1 MKLHVI
7 YKGQTVDIS
16 YDLLYINA
24 DEVNIRF
31 SNSNAQSCKF
41 LTQYLEANRL
51 DYVLKDREDY
61 KEIVVLPDIFALTLS
76 TKGAYRSPVVKD
88 NLYDAIIE
96 RSNDIELARNA
107 IREFNRN
114 VKEIDARLAD
124 MQDDLSKS
132 EYARSIDNI
141 TKEILEFKRCKQLED
156 LALAEEHLNVP
167 RGTIPTVETL
177 EVAYE
182 VSTLFKLEDF
192 AKLLYIY
199 GYLEDQSKL
208 SKKYQKVYDTLGK
221 LEKYMYPEYV
231 KDVEALGQN
240 LLAELQEKAAKW
252 AENEPNISEW
262 IREICRQFGFEI
274 KSEEGDLEMG
284 FVTASTSFVIPSSKT
299 SSYAPL
305 RRSNIAN

>member
-1 MKLHVI
+1 MIMKLHVI

-16 YDLLYINA
+16 YDLLYINT

-61 KEIVVLPDIFALTLS
+61 KEIVTLPDIFALTLS
-76 TKGAYRSPVVKD
+76 TKGTYRSPVIKD
-88 NLYDAIIE
+88 NLYDAIIK
-96 RSNDIELARNA
+96 RSNDIELTHNT
-107 IREFNRN
+107 IREFKRN
-114 VKEIDARLAD
+114 VKIINAKLAD

-132 EYARSIDNI
+132 EYTRGINNI
-141 TKEILEFKRCKQLED
+141 TKEILEFKRCKQLEA
-156 LALAEEHLNVP
+156 LALTEEYFDVS
-167 RGTIPTVETL
+167 RETMPTVETL

-199 GYLEDQSKL
+199 RYLEDQSKL
-208 SKKYQKVYDTLGK
+208 SKKYQKVYDTLNK

-231 KDVEALGQN
+231 KEVEALGQN
-240 LLAELQEKAAKW
+240 LFAELQEKAAKW

-262 IREICRQFGFEI
+262 IREKCRQFGFEVE
-274 KSEEGDLEMG
+274 SEDED
-284 FVTASTSFVIPSSKT
+284 
-299 SSYAPL
+299 
-305 RRSNIAN
+305 

>member
-7 YKGQTVDIS
+7 YKDQTVDIS
-16 YDLLYINA
+16 YDLLYINT

-51 DYVLKDREDY
+51 DYVLKDKEDY
-61 KEIVVLPDIFALTLS
+61 KEVVTLPDIFALTLS
-76 TKGAYRSPVVKD
+76 TKGTYHSPVVKD

-96 RSNDIELARNA
+96 HGNDIKLAHNA

-141 TKEILEFKRCKQLED
+141 TKEILEFKRCKQLEA
-156 LALAEEHLNVP
+156 LALSEEHLNVS
-167 RGTIPTVETL
+167 RETIPTVETL

-208 SKKYQKVYDTLGK
+208 SKKYQKVYEVLDK
-221 LEKYMYPEYV
+221 LEKCMYPEYV
-231 KDVEALGQN
+231 KEVEALGQN

-252 AENEPNISEW
+252 AENEPSISEW
-262 IREICRQFGFEI
+262 IREKCKQFGFEV
-274 KSEEGDLEMG
+274 KSEDESEDEE
-284 FVTASTSFVIPSSKT
+284 
-299 SSYAPL
+299 
-305 RRSNIAN
+305 

>member
-16 YDLLYINA
+16 YDLFYINT

-31 SNSNAQSCKF
+31 SNSNADSCKF

-61 KEIVVLPDIFALTLS
+61 KEIVTLPDIFALTLS
-76 TKGAYRSPVVKD
+76 TKDAYCSPVVKD
-88 NLYDAIIE
+88 NLYDAIVE
-96 RSNDIELARNA
+96 RSNDIELAHNA
-107 IREFNRN
+107 IREFKRN
-114 VKEIDARLAD
+114 VKIIDAKLAD

-141 TKEILEFKRCKQLED
+141 TKEILEFKRCKQLEA
-156 LALAEEHLNVP
+156 LALAEEHLNVS
-167 RGTIPTVETL
+167 RETIPTVETL

-199 GYLEDQSKL
+199 GYLKDQSKL
-208 SKKYQKVYDTLGK
+208 SKKYQKVYEVLDK

-231 KDVEALGQN
+231 KEVEALGQN

-262 IREICRQFGFEI
+262 IREKCR
-274 KSEEGDLEMG
+274 
-284 FVTASTSFVIPSSKT
+284 
-299 SSYAPL
+299 
-305 RRSNIAN
+305 

>member
-1 MKLHVI
+1 MIMKLHVI

-61 KEIVVLPDIFALTLS
+61 KEVVALPDIFALTLS
-76 TKGAYRSPVVKD
+76 TKGTYCSSVVKD

-107 IREFNRN
+107 IRKFNRN

-124 MQDDLSKS
+124 MRNDSSNS
-132 EYARSIDNI
+132 EYTRSIDNI
-141 TKEILEFKRCKQLED
+141 TKEILEFKRCKQLEA
-156 LALAEEHLNVP
+156 LALAEEHLNVS
-167 RGTIPTVETL
+167 RGTIPVVETL
-177 EVAYE
+177 EVSYE

-192 AKLLYIY
+192 ARLLYIY

-208 SKKYQKVYDTLGK
+208 SKKYQKVYDTLDK

-231 KDVEALGQN
+231 KEVEALGQN

-262 IREICRQFGFEI
+262 IREKCRQFGFEVES
-274 KSEEGDLEMG
+274 KDEE
-284 FVTASTSFVIPSSKT
+284 
-299 SSYAPL
+299 
-305 RRSNIAN
+305 

>member
-1 MKLHVI
+1 MIMKLRVI
-7 YKGQTVDIS
+7 YKGQTIDIS
-16 YDLLYINA
+16 YDLLYINT

-41 LTQYLEANRL
+41 LTQYLEANLL

-61 KEIVVLPDIFALTLS
+61 KEIVTLPDIFALTLS
-76 TKGAYRSPVVKD
+76 TKGTYCSQVIKD
-88 NLYDAIIE
+88 NLYDAIIK
-96 RSNDIELARNA
+96 RSNDIELTHNT
-107 IREFNRN
+107 IREFKRN
-114 VKEIDARLAD
+114 VKIINAKLAD

-141 TKEILEFKRCKQLED
+141 TKEILEFKRCKQLEA
-156 LALAEEHLNVP
+156 LALTEKHLDVS
-167 RGTIPTVETL
+167 RETMPTVETL

-182 VSTLFKLEDF
+182 VSTLFKLEDL

-199 GYLEDQSKL
+199 RYLEDQSKL
-208 SKKYQKVYDTLGK
+208 SKKYQKVYDTLDK

-231 KDVEALGQN
+231 KEVEALGQN

-262 IREICRQFGFEI
+262 IREKCRQFGFEVE
-274 KSEEGDLEMG
+274 SEDESEDE
-284 FVTASTSFVIPSSKT
+284 A
-299 SSYAPL
+299 
-305 RRSNIAN
+305 

>member
-1 MKLHVI
+1 MKLHII

-16 YDLLYINA
+16 YDLLYINT

-31 SNSNAQSCKF
+31 SNSNTQSCKF

-61 KEIVVLPDIFALTLS
+61 KEIVALPDIFALTLS
-76 TKGAYRSPVVKD
+76 TKGTYCSPVIKD
-88 NLYDAIIE
+88 NLYDAIIK
-96 RSNDIELARNA
+96 RSNDIELTHNT
-107 IREFNRN
+107 IREFKRN
-114 VKEIDARLAD
+114 VKIIDAKLAD

-141 TKEILEFKRCKQLED
+141 TKEILEFKRCKQLE
-156 LALAEEHLNVP
+156 ALTLTEEHLDVS
-167 RGTIPTVETL
+167 RETMPTVETL

-199 GYLEDQSKL
+199 RYLKDQSKL
-208 SKKYQKVYDTLGK
+208 SKKYQKVYDTLDK

-231 KDVEALGQN
+231 KEVEALGQN
-240 LLAELQEKAAKW
+240 LFAELQEKAAKW
-252 AENEPNISEW
+252 TENEPNISEW
-262 IREICRQFGFEI
+262 IREKCRQFGFKVE
-274 KSEEGDLEMG
+274 SEVESEDD
-284 FVTASTSFVIPSSKT
+284 K
-299 SSYAPL
+299 
-305 RRSNIAN
+305 

>member
-7 YKGQTVDIS
+7 YKGQTIDIS
-16 YDLLYINA
+16 YDLLYINT

-31 SNSNAQSCKF
+31 SNSNADSCKF

-61 KEIVVLPDIFALTLS
+61 KEIVTIPDIFALTLN
-76 TKGAYRSPVVKD
+76 TKGTYRSPVIKD
-88 NLYDAIIE
+88 NFYDAIIK
-96 RSNDIELARNA
+96 RSNDIELIHDA
-107 IREFNRN
+107 IRGFKRN
-114 VKEIDARLAD
+114 VEIIDAKLAD

-132 EYARSIDNI
+132 KYARSINNI
-141 TKEILEFKRCKQLED
+141 TKEILEFKRCKQLEA
-156 LALAEEHLNVP
+156 LALTEELLDVS
-167 RGTIPTVETL
+167 RKTMPTVETL

-199 GYLEDQSKL
+199 RYLEKQSKL
-208 SKKYQKVYDTLGK
+208 SKKYQKVYDTLNK

-231 KDVEALGQN
+231 KEVEALGQN
-240 LLAELQEKAAKW
+240 LFAELQEKAAKW

-262 IREICRQFGFEI
+262 IREKCRQFGFEI
-274 KSEEGDLEMG
+274 ESEESE
-284 FVTASTSFVIPSSKT
+284 
-299 SSYAPL
+299 
-305 RRSNIAN
+305 

>member
-1 MKLHVI
+1 MIMKLHVI

-61 KEIVVLPDIFALTLS
+61 KEVVAFPDIFALTLS
-76 TKGAYRSPVVKD
+76 TKGTYRSPVVKD

-124 MQDDLSKS
+124 IRNDSSKS
-132 EYARSIDNI
+132 EYAQSIDNI
-141 TKEILEFKRCKQLED
+141 TKEILEFKRCKQLEA
-156 LALAEEHLNVP
+156 LALAEEHLNVS
-167 RGTIPTVETL
+167 RETIPTVEML

-208 SKKYQKVYDTLGK
+208 SKKYQKVYDTLDK

-231 KDVEALGQN
+231 KEVEALGQN

-262 IREICRQFGFEI
+262 IREKCRQFGFEVE
-274 KSEEGDLEMG
+274 SVNRG
-284 FVTASTSFVIPSSKT
+284 
-299 SSYAPL
+299 
-305 RRSNIAN
+305 

>member
-7 YKGQTVDIS
+7 YKGQTVNIS

-61 KEIVVLPDIFALTLS
+61 KEVVALPDIFALTLN
-76 TKGAYRSPVVKD
+76 TKGTYRSPVIKD
-88 NLYDAIIE
+88 NLYDAIIK
-96 RSNDIELARNA
+96 RSNDIELAHNA
-107 IREFNRN
+107 IRGFKRN
-114 VKEIDARLAD
+114 VKIIDAKLVG

-132 EYARSIDNI
+132 EYTRGIDNI
-141 TKEILEFKRCKQLED
+141 TKEILEFKRCKQLEA
-156 LALAEEHLNVP
+156 LALAEEHLNVS
-167 RGTIPTVETL
+167 RETMPTVETL

-199 GYLEDQSKL
+199 RYLKDQSKL
-208 SKKYQKVYDTLGK
+208 SKKYQKVYDTLDK
-221 LEKYMYPEYV
+221 LKKYMYPEYV
-231 KDVEALGQN
+231 KEVEALGQN
-240 LLAELQEKAAKW
+240 LFSELQEKAAKW

-262 IREICRQFGFEI
+262 IREKCRQFGFGVEI
-274 KSEEGDLEMG
+274 EVKSEAE
-284 FVTASTSFVIPSSKT
+284 A
-299 SSYAPL
+299 
-305 RRSNIAN
+305 

>member
-1 MKLHVI
+1 MIMKLHVI

-16 YDLLYINA
+16 YDLLYINT

-31 SNSNAQSCKF
+31 SNSNADSCKF

-61 KEIVVLPDIFALTLS
+61 KEVVALSDIFALTLS
-76 TKGAYRSPVVKD
+76 TKGTYRSPVVKD
-88 NLYDAIIE
+88 NLYDAIVE
-96 RSNDIELARNA
+96 RSNDIELAHNA
-107 IREFNRN
+107 IREFKHN

-141 TKEILEFKRCKQLED
+141 TKEILEFKRCKQLEA
-156 LALAEEHLNVP
+156 LALAEEHLNVS
-167 RGTIPTVETL
+167 RETMPTVETL

-208 SKKYQKVYDTLGK
+208 SKKYQKVYDTLDK
-221 LEKYMYPEYV
+221 LEKYMYPEYI
-231 KDVEALGQN
+231 KEVEALGQN

-252 AENEPNISEW
+252 AEGEPNISEW
-262 IREICRQFGFEI
+262 IREKCRRFGF
-274 KSEEGDLEMG
+274 
-284 FVTASTSFVIPSSKT
+284 
-299 SSYAPL
+299 
-305 RRSNIAN
+305 

>member
-1 MKLHVI
+1 MIMKLHVI

-16 YDLLYINA
+16 YDLLYINT

-41 LTQYLEANRL
+41 LTQYLEANLL

-61 KEIVVLPDIFALTLS
+61 KEVVALPDIFALTLS
-76 TKGAYRSPVVKD
+76 TKGTYRSPVVKD
-88 NLYDAIIE
+88 NLYDAIIK
-96 RSNDIELARNA
+96 RSNDIELAHNA
-107 IREFNRN
+107 IKEFKRN
-114 VKEIDARLAD
+114 VKIIDAKLVD

-141 TKEILEFKRCKQLED
+141 TKEILEFKRCKQLEA
-156 LALAEEHLNVP
+156 LALAEEHLNVS
-167 RGTIPTVETL
+167 RETMPTVETL

-199 GYLEDQSKL
+199 GYLVDQSKL
-208 SKKYQKVYDTLGK
+208 SKKYQKVYDILDR

-231 KDVEALGQN
+231 KEVEALGRN

-252 AENEPNISEW
+252 AEYEPNINEW
-262 IREICRQFGFEI
+262 IREKCRQLGFEVE
-274 KSEEGDLEMG
+274 SENWE
-284 FVTASTSFVIPSSKT
+284 
-299 SSYAPL
+299 
-305 RRSNIAN
+305 

>member
-7 YKGQTVDIS
+7 YKGQTVDIF
-16 YDLLYINA
+16 YDMLHIFANEA
-24 DEVNIRF
+24 HIRF

-41 LTQYLEANRL
+41 LTQCLEANRL

-61 KEIVVLPDIFALTLS
+61 KEVAVLLDMFALTLS

-88 NLYDAIIE
+88 NLYDAIIKNN
-96 RSNDIELARNA
+96 NDIELARNA
-107 IREFNRN
+107 IREFKRN
-114 VKEIDARLAD
+114 VKIIDAKLAD

-141 TKEILEFKRCKQLED
+141 TKEILEFKRCKQLEA
-156 LALAEEHLNVP
+156 LALTEELLDVS
-167 RGTIPTVETL
+167 RETMPTVKTL

-199 GYLEDQSKL
+199 KYLEDQSKL
-208 SKKYQKVYDTLGK
+208 SKKYQKVYDTLDK

-231 KDVEALGQN
+231 KEIEALGQN
-240 LLAELQEKAAKW
+240 LFAELQEKAAKW

-262 IREICRQFGFEI
+262 IREKCRQFGFEVE
-274 KSEEGDLEMG
+274 SENEE
-284 FVTASTSFVIPSSKT
+284 
-299 SSYAPL
+299 
-305 RRSNIAN
+305 

>member
-1 MKLHVI
+1 MIMKLHVI
-7 YKGQTVDIS
+7 HKGQTVDIS
-16 YDLLYINA
+16 YDLLYINT
-24 DEVNIRF
+24 DEMNIRF

-51 DYVLKDREDY
+51 DYGLKDREDY
-61 KEIVVLPDIFALTLS
+61 KEIVIFPDIFALTLS
-76 TKGAYRSPVVKD
+76 TKGIYRSPVVKD
-88 NLYDAIIE
+88 NLYDAIIK
-96 RSNDIELARNA
+96 RSNDIKLAHNA
-107 IREFNRN
+107 IREFKRN
-114 VKEIDARLAD
+114 VKIIDARLAD

-141 TKEILEFKRCKQLED
+141 TKEILEFKRCKQLEA
-156 LALAEEHLNVP
+156 LALTEEHLDVS
-167 RGTIPTVETL
+167 RETMPTVETL

-199 GYLEDQSKL
+199 RYLEKQSKL
-208 SKKYQKVYDTLGK
+208 SKKYQKVYDVLDR

-231 KDVEALGQN
+231 KEVEALGQN

-262 IREICRQFGFEI
+262 IREKCRQFGFEVE
-274 KSEEGDLEMG
+274 SEDEE
-284 FVTASTSFVIPSSKT
+284 
-299 SSYAPL
+299 
-305 RRSNIAN
+305 

>member
-1 MKLHVI
+1 MIMKLHVI

-16 YDLLYINA
+16 YDLLYINV

-61 KEIVVLPDIFALTLS
+61 KEVVALPDIFALTLS
-76 TKGAYRSPVVKD
+76 TKDTYCSPVVKD

-96 RSNDIELARNA
+96 RSDDIELAHNA
-107 IREFNRN
+107 IKEFNLN

-124 MQDDLSKS
+124 MRNDSSKS

-141 TKEILEFKRCKQLED
+141 TKEILEFKRCKQLEA
-156 LALAEEHLNVP
+156 LALAEEHLNVS

-208 SKKYQKVYDTLGK
+208 SKKYQKVYDTLDK

-231 KDVEALGQN
+231 KEVEALGLN

-262 IREICRQFGFEI
+262 IREKCKQFGFEVE
-274 KSEEGDLEMG
+274 SEDDE
-284 FVTASTSFVIPSSKT
+284 
-299 SSYAPL
+299 
-305 RRSNIAN
+305 

>member
-1 MKLHVI
+1 MIMKLHVI

-16 YDLLYINA
+16 YDLLYIDT

-61 KEIVVLPDIFALTLS
+61 KEVAFPDIFALTLS
-76 TKGAYRSPVVKD
+76 TKGTYRSPVVKD
-88 NLYDAIIE
+88 NLYDAIVE
-96 RSNDIELARNA
+96 RSNDIELAHNA
-107 IREFNRN
+107 IREFKHN

-141 TKEILEFKRCKQLED
+141 TKEILEFKRCKQLEA
-156 LALAEEHLNVP
+156 LALTEEHLNVS
-167 RGTIPTVETL
+167 RETIPTVETL

-182 VSTLFKLEDF
+182 VSTLFKLEEF

-199 GYLEDQSKL
+199 RYLAEQSKL
-208 SKKYQKVYDTLGK
+208 SKKYQKVYDVLDK
-221 LEKYMYPEYV
+221 LKKYMYPEYV
-231 KDVEALGQN
+231 KEVDALGQN

-262 IREICRQFGFEI
+262 IREKCRQFGFEV
-274 KSEEGDLEMG
+274 KSEDEE
-284 FVTASTSFVIPSSKT
+284 
-299 SSYAPL
+299 
-305 RRSNIAN
+305 

>member
-16 YDLLYINA
+16 YDSLYINT

-31 SNSNAQSCKF
+31 SNSNADSCKF

-51 DYVLKDREDY
+51 DYTLKDREDY
-61 KEIVVLPDIFALTLS
+61 KEVVTLPDIFALTLS
-76 TKGAYRSPVVKD
+76 TKDAYCFPVVKD

-96 RSNDIELARNA
+96 RSNNIELAHNA
-107 IREFNRN
+107 IREFKRN

-124 MQDDLSKS
+124 MRDDLSKS

-141 TKEILEFKRCKQLED
+141 TKEILEFKRCKQLEA
-156 LALAEEHLNVP
+156 LALAEEHLDVS
-167 RGTIPTVETL
+167 RGTIPIVETL

-208 SKKYQKVYDTLGK
+208 SKKYQKVYDILDK

-231 KDVEALGQN
+231 KEVDALGKN

-262 IREICRQFGFEI
+262 VRERCRQFGFEI
-274 KSEEGDLEMG
+274 KSEEGD
-284 FVTASTSFVIPSSKT
+284 
-299 SSYAPL
+299 
-305 RRSNIAN
+305 

>member
-1 MKLHVI
+1 MIMKLHVI

-16 YDLLYINA
+16 YDLLYINT

-31 SNSNAQSCKF
+31 SNSNADSCKF

-51 DYVLKDREDY
+51 DYILKDREDY
-61 KEIVVLPDIFALTLS
+61 KEIVALPDIFALTLS
-76 TKGAYRSPVVKD
+76 TKGTYSSPVVKD

-96 RSNDIELARNA
+96 RSNDIELAHNA
-107 IREFNRN
+107 IREFKRN

-124 MQDDLSKS
+124 MRNDLSKS

-141 TKEILEFKRCKQLED
+141 TKEILEFKRCKQLEA
-156 LALAEEHLNVP
+156 LALTEEHLNVS

-199 GYLEDQSKL
+199 GYLED
-208 SKKYQKVYDTLGK
+208 KKYQKVYDVLDK

-231 KDVEALGQN
+231 KEVEALGQN
-240 LLAELQEKAAKW
+240 LFAELQEKAAKW

-262 IREICRQFGFEI
+262 IREKCRQFGFEVE
-274 KSEEGDLEMG
+274 SEEDE
-284 FVTASTSFVIPSSKT
+284 
-299 SSYAPL
+299 
-305 RRSNIAN
+305 

>member
-1 MKLHVI
+1 MIMKLHVI

-16 YDLLYINA
+16 YDSLYINA

-61 KEIVVLPDIFALTLS
+61 KEVVAFSDIFALTLS
-76 TKGAYRSPVVKD
+76 TKGTYRSPVVKD
-88 NLYDAIIE
+88 NLYDAIVE
-96 RSNDIELARNA
+96 RSNDIELARNT
-107 IREFNRN
+107 IREFNCN

-141 TKEILEFKRCKQLED
+141 TKEILEFKRCKQLEA
-156 LALAEEHLNVP
+156 LALTEERLNVS
-167 RGTIPTVETL
+167 RETIPTVETL

-182 VSTLFKLEDF
+182 VSTLFKLEEF

-208 SKKYQKVYDTLGK
+208 SKKYQKVYDTLDK

-231 KDVEALGQN
+231 KEIEALGQN

-262 IREICRQFGFEI
+262 IREKCKQFGFEVE
-274 KSEEGDLEMG
+274 SEDEE
-284 FVTASTSFVIPSSKT
+284 
-299 SSYAPL
+299 
-305 RRSNIAN
+305 